1 MARPQATAL
10 AVLAAAVT
18 SVPQDELQLQVEAPA
33 SVSAGASMPLTL
45 GIRNTGAQ
53 PLTLYL
59 RGRTIAFD
67 FLVLDRS
74 GNVVWQRLHDQV
86 VPAVV
91 QIVTLGP
98 GERREFRDTFRL
110 KTNDGRP
117 VSPGIY
123 WIIGLLLRD
132 DPEPY
137 RAPPVPVRVLL

>member
-1 MARPQATAL
+1 
-10 AVLAAAVT
+10 
-18 SVPQDELQLQVEAPA
+18 
-33 SVSAGASMPLTL
+33 MPLTL

-91 QIVTLGP
+91 QVVTLGP

-117 VSPGIY
+117 VSPGNY
-123 WIIGLLLRD
+123 RIIGLLLRD
-132 DPEPY
+132 EPEPY
-137 RAPPVPVRVLL
+137 RAPPVPVRVTL